1 MKVISCIA
9 GLLLLPLAA
18 ALTKTTFSLFQ
29 AMAAASGY
37 AIPLPA
43 LAFLTGI
50 LLWLA
55 FYFFLPRPVL
65 SYILAHE
72 LTHALWGLAMGA
84 SVSRIRV
91 GRHGGSVSLSKSN
104 ALITLA
110 PYFFPLYAILVILA
124 YYILSLFF
132 DLRPYTL
139 IWLGLT
145 GFAWGF
151 HITFTLQSLW
161 EGQSDISVYGRVFS
175 YTLIY
180 LFNVLGIALWC
191 VMVSDLTLEVFVE
204 HLSADIALVAGWC
217 LALARKTAKSAAAL
231 WSERSAQ

>member
-1 MKVISCIA
+1 M

-18 ALTKTTFSLFQ
+18 AATKTTFHLFQ

-37 AIPLPA
+37 TIPLPA
-43 LAFLTGI
+43 LALLTGM

-55 FYFFLPRPVL
+55 FYIFLPRPIL

-84 SVSRIRV
+84 EVGKIKVSRN
-91 GRHGGSVSLSKSN
+91 GGSVSLSKSN

-132 DLRPYTL
+132 DLSPYTL

-161 EGQSDISVYGRVFS
+161 EGQPDINVYGRVFS
-175 YTLIY
+175 YALIY

-191 VMVSDLTLEVFVE
+191 VMVSDLTLEFFAE
-204 HLSADIALVAGWC
+204 RLNTDIILVGGWC
-217 LALARKTAKSAAAL
+217 LAMAHKAAKSAAAL
-231 WSERSAQ
+231 WNRQSAQ